1 MDMRSP
7 VTEGM
12 RELLGL
18 NGIFQGKPL
27 TESHVQEAAH
37 RVDVIAQLFNLDRG
51 NLLLL
56 SMALQTQFL
65 YQVQQRDGPFF
76 DMVMALLGS
85 SESIAP
91 TPPARYGTSGP
102 CDPACGV

>member
-1 MDMRSP
+1 M
-7 VTEGM
+7 
-12 RELLGL
+12 
-18 NGIFQGKPL
+18 
-27 TESHVQEAAH
+27 QEAAH

-76 DMVMALLGS
+76 DMVMALLG
-85 SESIAP
+85 
-91 TPPARYGTSGP
+91 
-102 CDPACGV
+102 